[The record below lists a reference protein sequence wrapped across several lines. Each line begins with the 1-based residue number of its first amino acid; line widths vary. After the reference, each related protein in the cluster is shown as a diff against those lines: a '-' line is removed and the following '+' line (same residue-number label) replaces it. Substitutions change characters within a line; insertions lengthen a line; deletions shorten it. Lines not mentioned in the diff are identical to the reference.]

1 MTPKNVGN
9 KVIVWL
15 RNDRRR
21 SADGQQGVPGFM
33 VNLYLYKKSGMV
45 AEGLVQCA
53 LQSIRQM
60 DVSTR
65 PGCINLVLRSTL
77 LEK

>member
-1 MTPKNVGN
+1 MTPEKVGN

-33 VNLYLYKKSGMV
+33 VNLYLYKNSGMG
-45 AEGLVQCA
+45 AEGLDRCGFRPV
-53 LQSIRQM
+53 RQK

-65 PGCINLVLRSTL
+65 PGCIHRVLRSTL
-77 LEK
+77 R

>member
-1 MTPKNVGN
+1 MASGNVVK
-9 KVIVWL
+9 KVIVWF
-15 RNDRRR
+15 RNDRGRT
-21 SADGQQGVPGFM
+21 ADDQQGVPGFM
-33 VNLYLYKKSGMV
+33 VNLYLYKNSGMG

-60 DVSTR
+60 NVSTR